1 MPGKTKTSGNLTYSF
16 LSVQTDT
23 VVSSWLFFYSL
34 VILELN
40 KEVCCL
46 FGIWVIGWNTFHYNQ
61 WKRRAK
67 LSKNG
72 KMIFKSCQSKRK
84 YGFLYLF
91 CASFLHL
98 LQKWNRFFQNECF
111 TCALDFISSDHSV
124 ILLVSYLDA
133 AIAFDW
139 APSLLQPVLTL
150 PEGYFWHTTWITSP
164 CLLFI
169 CMEIT
174 YGWVSL
180 TRLWTVGRLVLL
192 YICD

>member
-23 VVSSWLFFYSL
+23 VVSSWLFFYSW

-98 LQKWNRFFQNECF
+98 LQKWNCFFQNECF

-133 AIAFDW
+133 AIAFRLGSFPPPTSTHTARGIFLTHD
-139 APSLLQPVLTL
+139 LDYITL
-150 PEGYFWHTTWITSP
+150 PSVYLYGNYLWVG
-164 CLLFI
+164 LL
-169 CMEIT
+169 
-174 YGWVSL
+174 
-180 TRLWTVGRLVLL
+180 
-192 YICD
+192 D